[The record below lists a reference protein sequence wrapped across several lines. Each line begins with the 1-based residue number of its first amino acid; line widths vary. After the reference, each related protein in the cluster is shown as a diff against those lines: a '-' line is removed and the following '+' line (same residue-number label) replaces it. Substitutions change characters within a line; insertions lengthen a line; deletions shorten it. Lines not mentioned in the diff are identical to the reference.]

1 MLGPVQVLIVG
12 VADPESARSVLG
24 SIVALAPDGPVR
36 CVDAFECIVHDDG
49 ELTITTP
56 DGRPP
61 PSLPLFAEESDE
73 LVPVFGA
80 EETWHLGEVVPPGG
94 HAVVALL
101 EHRWAEGIRGAL
113 LAEGATLRH
122 EAWLDAEDR
131 SSLESFLSQASALAI
146 EGEAGTARPA

>member
-24 SIVALAPDGPVR
+24 SLVALAPDGPVG

-49 ELTITTP
+49 ELTVTTP

-61 PSLPLFAEESDE
+61 PSLPLFADE
-73 LVPVFGA
+73 ADEVVPPSGA

-94 HAVVALL
+94 RAVVVLL
-101 EHRWAEGIRGAL
+101 EHRWAEGIRDARL
-113 LAEGATLRH
+113 DAGATLRH

-131 SSLESFLSQASALAI
+131 SSLESFVSQNDD
-146 EGEAGTARPA
+146 

>member
-12 VADPESARSVLG
+12 VTDPESARSVLG
-24 SIVALAPDGPVR
+24 SLVALAPDGPVG
-36 CVDAFECIVHDDG
+36 CVDAFECVVHDDG

-61 PSLPLFAEESDE
+61 PSLPLFAEEADE
-73 LVPVFGA
+73 VVPVTGG

-94 HAVVALL
+94 RAVVALL
-101 EHRWAEGIRGAL
+101 EHRWAEGIRDAL
-113 LAEGATLRH
+113 LAAGATLRH

-131 SSLESFLSQASALAI
+131 SSLESFLSQAEI
-146 EGEAGTARPA
+146 

>member
-12 VADPESARSVLG
+12 VADPQSARSVLG
-24 SIVALAPDGPVR
+24 SLAALGPDGPVR

-49 ELTITTP
+49 ELTITAR
-56 DGRPP
+56 DGRQP
-61 PSLPLFAEESDE
+61 PSLPLFAEEADE
-73 LVPVFGA
+73 VVPVTGA

-101 EHRWAEGIRGAL
+101 EHRWAERFRDTL
-113 LAEGATLRH
+113 LAAGASLRH

-131 SSLESFLSQASALAI
+131 SSLESFLSQ
-146 EGEAGTARPA
+146 GEI